1 MRGRFRIFR
10 KSKQSGTPGE
20 YSAYP
25 SLEPEV
31 LASGDISTR
40 ISDNEKRLQEAF
52 GYSSDLV
59 IRKIKF
65 GAYSDLEILVVHID
79 GLVDDQMVTQGILR
93 PIGVFSDWPPLDE
106 PSPVKIYSQLK
117 SRLIAKDEL
126 SEVGRMEDLLKE
138 ICFGNSAIMVDG
150 NNLALIAD
158 VKGWR
163 QRNIESPTTEP
174 TIRGAKEG
182 FVETTRT
189 NTSILRRHIRDPR
202 LRIEERTIGAIG
214 RTTISIVYIAGVAGD
229 DVVQEVR
236 DRVDRISID
245 SIQESGQ
252 LEEYIEDAPLS
263 PFPTILRTERVDR
276 VVGALLEGR
285 IAILTEGTPFALI
298 VPCNL
303 FMFLSAPDDYFERSP
318 IGSLL
323 RMLRLFL
330 FFIALLLPSFFVVAV
345 TFHQEMIPTNLAV
358 SIAAQREGVPFPA
371 LAEAII
377 LDLAYEV
384 LREGTVRVPLARNLA
399 SESPRQIFWVYDRVL
414 LIGEKLAREE
424 DSITQVLDFYNRD
437 QEPRMGTHLMVVK
450 GTTLDEI
457 MSARFE
463 LERQPNRGFD
473 EIGKV
478 VAARKSTSWVPTALE
493 FCRELETEGLEPV
506 LGAAEVVHRPRHEPE
521 QGVLREVTI
530 SHTARISGLG
540 AFKGNQLVGWLN
552 DRQSRGVLWV
562 RGKVRS
568 GIIVIKNP
576 QAEERL
582 ISLEIRRTG
591 RKITPQM
598 IDGRP
603 VIKIRID
610 VEGSFG
616 ETQEEIQFL
625 GDSELWD
632 SLERRFAAAVRNE
645 VLAAL
650 QAAQEDLESDILGL
664 GRAVHNAYPR
674 EWQVMKD
681 NWDEIF
687 PTLKV
692 EVEVFATLKTSGL
705 TLRRIRNR

>member
-138 ICFGNSAIMVDG
+138 VCFGNSAIMVDG
-150 NNLALIAD
+150 HNLALIAD

-189 NTSILRRHIRDPR
+189 NTSIIRRHIRDPR

-371 LAEAII
+371 LAEALIM
-377 LDLAYEV
+377 DLAYEV
-384 LREGTVRVPLARNLA
+384 LREGTVRVPMVFGPAVSILGVLFLGQIAVQAGLVSPFMVIIVSITAIASLA
-399 SESPRQIFWVYDRVL
+399 SPIFSMGISV
-414 LIGEKLAREE
+414 
-424 DSITQVLDFYNRD
+424 
-437 QEPRMGTHLMVVK
+437 RML
-450 GTTLDEI
+450 
-457 MSARFE
+457 RFIF
-463 LERQPNRGFD
+463 L
-473 EIGKV
+473 
-478 VAARKSTSWVPTALE
+478 
-493 FCRELETEGLEPV
+493 V
-506 LGAAEVVHRPRHEPE
+506 LG
-521 QGVLREVTI
+521 GTL
-530 SHTARISGLG
+530 GLYG
-540 AFKGNQLVGWLN
+540 
-552 DRQSRGVLWV
+552 
-562 RGKVRS
+562 
-568 GIIVIKNP
+568 
-576 QAEERL
+576 L
-582 ISLEIRRTG
+582 IWG
-591 RKITPQM
+591 
-598 IDGRP
+598 
-603 VIKIRID
+603 
-610 VEGSFG
+610 
-616 ETQEEIQFL
+616 
-625 GDSELWD
+625 
-632 SLERRFAAAVRNE
+632 
-645 VLAAL
+645 LAAL
-650 QAAQEDLESDILGL
+650 LIHLAALRSFGVPYAEPLLPLIPTGLADSVVRVPWWSRLKRPPLVAGRNQTRQTAGQKPEPPPSDDDSGSK
-664 GRAVHNAYPR
+664 GGN
-674 EWQVMKD
+674 
-681 NWDEIF
+681 
-687 PTLKV
+687 LK
-692 EVEVFATLKTSGL
+692 
-705 TLRRIRNR
+705 

>member
-1 MRGRFRIFR
+1 M
-10 KSKQSGTPGE
+10 
-20 YSAYP
+20 
-25 SLEPEV
+25 
-31 LASGDISTR
+31 LAGFDRT
-40 ISDNEKRLQEAF
+40 E
-52 GYSSDLV
+52 
-59 IRKIKF
+59 
-65 GAYSDLEILVVHID
+65 D
-79 GLVDDQMVTQGILR
+79 GLIKVSVH
-93 PIGVFSDWPPLDE
+93 V
-106 PSPVKIYSQLK
+106 
-117 SRLIAKDEL
+117 AK
-126 SEVGRMEDLLKE
+126 
-138 ICFGNSAIMVDG
+138 
-150 NNLALIAD
+150 
-158 VKGWR
+158 
-163 QRNIESPTTEP
+163 
-174 TIRGAKEG
+174 
-182 FVETTRT
+182 
-189 NTSILRRHIRDPR
+189 
-202 LRIEERTIGAIG
+202 
-214 RTTISIVYIAGVAGD
+214 
-229 DVVQEVR
+229 
-236 DRVDRISID
+236 
-245 SIQESGQ
+245 
-252 LEEYIEDAPLS
+252 
-263 PFPTILRTERVDR
+263 
-276 VVGALLEGR
+276 
-285 IAILTEGTPFALI
+285 PFAMTGAGQEI
-298 VPCNL
+298 IDEKPFWPVSTTGHTV
-303 FMFLSAPDDYFERSP
+303 FQ
-318 IGSLL
+318 
-323 RMLRLFL
+323 
-330 FFIALLLPSFFVVAV
+330 AV
-345 TFHQEMIPTNLAV
+345 
-358 SIAAQREGVPFPA
+358 
-371 LAEAII
+371 
-377 LDLAYEV
+377 
-384 LREGTVRVPLARNLA
+384 RNLA